1 MEFRVNHF
9 DNIFVVFDFSK
20 MKVIFVASGNKA
32 VGSVSAFVQSQ
43 FDSLKEEGL
52 EMVLFPV
59 VGHGVKSYLK
69 AAWKLRKL
77 VKKEQPDIVH
87 AHYSI
92 CGYVATMATLFLKPK
107 AVVSILGSFPRKTR
121 KLRIVKFFVNH
132 LWDKTIVK
140 SQRTANQMGMALPVI
155 PNGVN
160 LEQFVLIEQNEARKM
175 VGFEA
180 DKKYVVW
187 CSNPERTE
195 KRFGLAQKA
204 VALLK
209 DESVVLFPVFNRT
222 HDDVVKFMCAADVQL
237 MTSVMEGSPNV
248 IKEAM
253 ACNCPIVTTDVGD
266 VRWVTDGVEGTFVA
280 DDDKP
285 ETIARLIK
293 QALDFNAR
301 TKGRERIIQEGLTTE
316 LIAEKIITI
325 YKDVVICQN

>member
-1 MEFRVNHF
+1 
-9 DNIFVVFDFSK
+9 
-20 MKVIFVASGNKA
+20 MKVIFVASGNKV

-52 EMVLFPV
+52 DMVLFPV
-59 VGHGVKSYLK
+59 VGHGAKSYLK
-69 AAWKLRKL
+69 SAWKLRKL
-77 VKKEQPDIVH
+77 VKKERPDIVH

-107 AVVSILGSFPRKTR
+107 TVVSILGSFPKKNR
-121 KLRIVKFFVNH
+121 KLRIVKFFAKHV
-132 LWDKTIVK
+132 WDKTIVK
-140 SQRTANQMGMALPVI
+140 SQCTANQMGMNLPVI

-175 VGFEA
+175 VGFGD

-253 ACNCPIVTTDVGD
+253 ACDCPIVTTDVGD

-280 DDDKP
+280 NDDKP

-293 QALDFNAR
+293 QALDYNAR
-301 TKGRERIIQEGLTTE
+301 TKGRERIESVGLSTKD
-316 LIAEKIITI
+316 IAKKIIGVYKTI
-325 YKDVVICQN
+325 V

>member
-1 MEFRVNHF
+1 
-9 DNIFVVFDFSK
+9 
-20 MKVIFVASGNKA
+20 MKVIFVASGNKV

-52 EMVLFPV
+52 DMVLFPV
-59 VGHGVKSYLK
+59 VGHGAKSYLK
-69 AAWKLRKL
+69 SAWKLRKL
-77 VKKEQPDIVH
+77 VKKERPDIVH

-107 AVVSILGSFPRKTR
+107 TVVSILGSFPKKNR
-121 KLRIVKFFVNH
+121 KLRIVKFFAKHV
-132 LWDKTIVK
+132 WDKTIVK
-140 SQRTANQMGMALPVI
+140 SQRTANQMGMNLPVI

-160 LEQFVLIEQNEARKM
+160 LEQFVLIEQNEAREM
-175 VGFEA
+175 VGFGD

-209 DESVVLFPVFNRT
+209 DESVVLFPVFNRS

-266 VRWVTDGVEGTFVA
+266 VHWVTDGVEGTFVV

-285 ETIARLIK
+285 ETIAQLIK

-301 TKGRERIIQEGLTTE
+301 TKGRERIESVGLSTKD
-316 LIAEKIITI
+316 IAKKIIDI
-325 YKDVVICQN
+325 YGN